1 MVTPNVA
8 LRWITRKLKEK
19 IVNISM
25 LPSVIKNE
33 AVKQTVHIEP
43 FFPTPLGFLQMD
55 KALSKK
61 ILEFMKSKEIQI
73 ERNNRLNGISSS
85 QYILENDELSDI
97 KKVLTDS
104 VNEYFKEIVTPDQDM
119 KLYITNSWIN
129 VTKNGESHQL
139 HKHKNSILSAI
150 LYIDTCEEDKV
161 SFITEHDVFGNFSF
175 TSNRIT
181 DWNANLWTIQAE
193 TDKLVMFPSTL
204 SHRVNTR
211 PNTCT
216 GTRIS
221 LSFNTWVEGM
231 FSPPQTW
238 RNKLH

>member
-1 MVTPNVA
+1 
-8 LRWITRKLKEK
+8 
-19 IVNISM
+19 M
-25 LPSVIKNE
+25 LPFVIRDEVVNQKM
-33 AVKQTVHIEP
+33 QIQSL
-43 FFPTPLGFLQMD
+43 FPTPVGFLQMD
-55 KALSKK
+55 KAVSKK
-61 ILEFMKSKEIQI
+61 ILAFMKSKGMRMELNIS
-73 ERNNRLNGISSS
+73 NNTSIDRFVLD
-85 QYILENDELSDI
+85 NDELSDI

-104 VNEYFKEIVTPDQDM
+104 VNEYFKEIVNSDQGVE
-119 KLYITNSWIN
+119 LYITNSWIN

>member
-1 MVTPNVA
+1 
-8 LRWITRKLKEK
+8 
-19 IVNISM
+19 M
-25 LPSVIKNE
+25 LPFVIRDEVVNQKM
-33 AVKQTVHIEP
+33 QIQSL
-43 FFPTPLGFLQMD
+43 FPTSVGILQMD
-55 KALSKK
+55 KAVSKK
-61 ILEFMKSKEIQI
+61 ILAFMKSKGMRMELNIS
-73 ERNNRLNGISSS
+73 NNTSIDRFVLD
-85 QYILENDELSDI
+85 NDELSDI
-97 KKVLTDS
+97 KKVLIDS
-104 VNEYFKEIVTPDQDM
+104 VNEYFKEIVNSDQGVE
-119 KLYITNSWIN
+119 LYITNSWIN

>member
-1 MVTPNVA
+1 
-8 LRWITRKLKEK
+8 
-19 IVNISM
+19 M
-25 LPSVIKNE
+25 LPFVIRDEVVNQKM
-33 AVKQTVHIEP
+33 QIQSL
-43 FFPTPLGFLQMD
+43 FPTSVGILQMD
-55 KALSKK
+55 KAVSKK
-61 ILEFMKSKEIQI
+61 ILAFMKSKGMRMELNIS
-73 ERNNRLNGISSS
+73 NNTSIDRFVLD
-85 QYILENDELSDI
+85 NDELSDI

-104 VNEYFKEIVTPDQDM
+104 VNEYFKEIVNSDQGVE
-119 KLYITNSWIN
+119 LYITNSWIN

-139 HKHKNSILSAI
+139 HKHKNSVVSAV
-150 LYIDTCEEDKV
+150 LYIDTCEEDEI
-161 SFITEHDVFGNFSF
+161 SFINEHDVFGNFSF

>member
-1 MVTPNVA
+1 MIRTV
-8 LRWITRKLKEK
+8 LKER
-19 IVNISM
+19 IASNSM
-25 LPSVIKNE
+25 LPFVIKDEVVNQ
-33 AVKQTVHIEP
+33 KMQIQSL
-43 FFPTPLGFLQMD
+43 FPTSVGFLQMD
-55 KALSKK
+55 KAVSKK
-61 ILEFMKSKEIQI
+61 ILAFMKSTGMQI
-73 ERNNRLNGISSS
+73 ELNTSNNISIDRF
-85 QYILENDELSDI
+85 ILDNDELSDI
-97 KKVLTDS
+97 KKVLTDC
-104 VNEYFKEIVTPDQDM
+104 VNQYFQEIIHPDEDVE
-119 KLYITNSWIN
+119 LYITNSWIN
-129 VTKNGESHQL
+129 VTKNGESHSI
-139 HKHKNSILSAI
+139 HKHPNSIVSAI
-150 LYIDTCEEDKV
+150 LYIDTCEEDEV
-161 SFITEHDVFGNFSF
+161 SFINEHHVFGNFSF

>member
-1 MVTPNVA
+1 
-8 LRWITRKLKEK
+8 
-19 IVNISM
+19 M
-25 LPSVIKNE
+25 LPFVIRDEVVNQKM
-33 AVKQTVHIEP
+33 QIQSL
-43 FFPTPLGFLQMD
+43 FPTPVGFLQMD
-55 KALSKK
+55 KAVSKK
-61 ILEFMKSKEIQI
+61 ILAFMKSKGMRMELNIS
-73 ERNNRLNGISSS
+73 NNTSIDRFVLD
-85 QYILENDELSDI
+85 NDELSDI

-104 VNEYFKEIVTPDQDM
+104 VNEYFKEIVNSDQGVE
-119 KLYITNSWIN
+119 LYITNSWIN

-139 HKHKNSILSAI
+139 HKHKNSVVSAV
-150 LYIDTCEEDKV
+150 LYIDTCEEDEI
-161 SFITEHDVFGNFSF
+161 SFINEHDVFGNFSF

>member
-1 MVTPNVA
+1 
-8 LRWITRKLKEK
+8 
-19 IVNISM
+19 M
-25 LPSVIKNE
+25 LPFVIRDEVVNQK
-33 AVKQTVHIEP
+33 KQIQSL
-43 FFPTPLGFLQMD
+43 FPTPVGFLQMD
-55 KALSKK
+55 KAVSKK
-61 ILEFMKSKEIQI
+61 ILAFMKSKGMRMELNIS
-73 ERNNRLNGISSS
+73 NNIS
-85 QYILENDELSDI
+85 IDRFVLDNDELSDI

-104 VNEYFKEIVTPDQDM
+104 VNEYFKEIVNSDQGVE
-119 KLYITNSWIN
+119 LYITNSWIN

>member
-1 MVTPNVA
+1 
-8 LRWITRKLKEK
+8 
-19 IVNISM
+19 M
-25 LPSVIKNE
+25 LPFVIRDEVVNQK
-33 AVKQTVHIEP
+33 KQIQSL
-43 FFPTPLGFLQMD
+43 FPTPVGFLQMD
-55 KALSKK
+55 KAVSKK
-61 ILEFMKSKEIQI
+61 ILAFMKSKGMRMELNIS
-73 ERNNRLNGISSS
+73 NNTSIDRFVLD
-85 QYILENDELSDI
+85 NDELSDI

-104 VNEYFKEIVTPDQDM
+104 VNEYFKEIVNSDQGVE
-119 KLYITNSWIN
+119 LYITNSWIN

>member
-1 MVTPNVA
+1 
-8 LRWITRKLKEK
+8 
-19 IVNISM
+19 M
-25 LPSVIKNE
+25 LPFVIRDEVVNQKM
-33 AVKQTVHIEP
+33 QIQSL
-43 FFPTPLGFLQMD
+43 FPTSVGFLQMD
-55 KALSKK
+55 KAVSKK
-61 ILEFMKSKEIQI
+61 ILAFMKSKGMRMELNIS
-73 ERNNRLNGISSS
+73 NNTSIDRFVLD
-85 QYILENDELSDI
+85 NDELSDI

-104 VNEYFKEIVTPDQDM
+104 VNEYFKEIVNSDQGVE
-119 KLYITNSWIN
+119 LYITNSWIN

>member
-1 MVTPNVA
+1 
-8 LRWITRKLKEK
+8 
-19 IVNISM
+19 M
-25 LPSVIKNE
+25 LPFVIRDEVVNQKM
-33 AVKQTVHIEP
+33 QIQSL
-43 FFPTPLGFLQMD
+43 FPTSVGILQMD
-55 KALSKK
+55 KAVSKK
-61 ILEFMKSKEIQI
+61 ILAFMKSKGMRMELNIS
-73 ERNNRLNGISSS
+73 NNTSIDCFVLD
-85 QYILENDELSDI
+85 NDELSDI

-104 VNEYFKEIVTPDQDM
+104 VNEYFKEIVNSDQGVE
-119 KLYITNSWIN
+119 LYITNSWIN

>member
-1 MVTPNVA
+1 
-8 LRWITRKLKEK
+8 
-19 IVNISM
+19 M
-25 LPSVIKNE
+25 LPFVIRDEVVNQKM
-33 AVKQTVHIEP
+33 QIQSL
-43 FFPTPLGFLQMD
+43 FPTSVGILQMD
-55 KALSKK
+55 KAVSKK
-61 ILEFMKSKEIQI
+61 ILAFMKSKGMRMELNIS
-73 ERNNRLNGISSS
+73 NNTSIDRFVLD
-85 QYILENDELSDI
+85 NDELSDI

-104 VNEYFKEIVTPDQDM
+104 VNEYFKEIVNSDQGVE
-119 KLYITNSWIN
+119 LYITNSWIN

>member
-1 MVTPNVA
+1 
-8 LRWITRKLKEK
+8 
-19 IVNISM
+19 M
-25 LPSVIKNE
+25 LPFVIRDEVVNQKM
-33 AVKQTVHIEP
+33 QIQSL
-43 FFPTPLGFLQMD
+43 FPTSVGILQMD
-55 KALSKK
+55 KAVSKK
-61 ILEFMKSKEIQI
+61 ILAFMKSKGMQMELNIS
-73 ERNNRLNGISSS
+73 NNISIDRLV
-85 QYILENDELSDI
+85 LDNDELSDI

-104 VNEYFKEIVTPDQDM
+104 VNEYFKEIVNSDQGVE
-119 KLYITNSWIN
+119 LYITNSWIN